1 MEHSVTGG
9 WWRQFHSNFFHS
21 YGMDSNHFMFLI
33 GFFFP
38 PLEDHR
44 RHYVGDGS
52 FGATA
57 VLQDACTPPG
67 RPDVLAGREPEHIL
81 LGANKMPSLWGAK
94 GQPKR
99 NRLSLLL
106 INSELLTFYSE
117 SWNRVS
123 YVSQTLHK
131 PLNSAF
137 WNIWLHENIYVV
149 DAKAEVW
156 KTGCGRYSAML
167 AQEQSLGNARKGAV
181 WKDIKLPSGK
191 TKTLKD
197 IGKQD
202 WKNHRA
208 TNRVNAAVPGLPGA
222 ILITVLEGP
231 WVQKRCKN

>member
-21 YGMDSNHFMFLI
+21 YGMDSNHFIFLI

-137 WNIWLHENIYVV
+137 WNTWLHENIYVV

-202 WKNHRA
+202 SEKTTELQIESTLLCLGCR
-208 TNRVNAAVPGLPGA
+208 
-222 ILITVLEGP
+222 GP
-231 WVQKRCKN
+231 FLSLF